1 MISIIMPAYNAE
13 NTLEFAVRSV
23 LAQTYRDFE
32 LIIIN
37 DCSKDK
43 TLALAN
49 RLQKTDSRIRV
60 LDNERNQGVSLTRR
74 RGVEIAEGDWLAFLD
89 SDDAWMPDK
98 LEKQEALQKK
108 TGANLL
114 FTGSSFINAEGKKID
129 AILRVPEHI
138 GYRKLLKQNL
148 VSNSSVMIR
157 KSIYRKYESTG
168 DNMHEDFTCWLRV
181 LRGGEMAYGIDEP
194 LLIYR
199 LSSTSKSGNKW
210 KAAKMNWN
218 TYRAIGLNVFQ
229 AAYYEAWYIV
239 NGLLK
244 YRKLKRGK

>member
-13 NTLEFAVRSV
+13 KTLDYAVRSV
-23 LAQTYRDFE
+23 LAQTYKDFE

-43 TLALAN
+43 TAELIQALM
-49 RLQKTDSRIRV
+49 REDGRIRM
-60 LDNERNQGVSLTRR
+60 LNNDKNKGVSVTRH
-74 RGVEIAEGDWLAFLD
+74 RGVEVAVGEWLAFLD
-89 SDDAWMPDK
+89 SDDAWVPDK
-98 LEKQEALQKK
+98 LEKQVVLQRE
-108 TGANLL
+108 TGASLL
-114 FTGSSFINAEGKKID
+114 FTGSSFINADGKKID
-129 AILRVPEHI
+129 AILHVPERI

-148 VSNSSVMIR
+148 ISNSSVLIR
-157 KSIYRKYESTG
+157 KSLYQKHESMG
-168 DNMHEDFTCWLRV
+168 DNMHEDFTCWLKV
-181 LRGGEMAYGIDEP
+181 LRSGEIACGINEP

-199 LSSTSKSGNKW
+199 LSPTSKSGNKV

-229 AAYYEAWYIV
+229 AAYYEAWYVV

-244 YRKLKRGK
+244 YRKLK

>member
-98 LEKQEALQKK
+98 LEKQVALQKRQGQICCLQDLRSSTQRARK
-108 TGANLL
+108 STRSCVYLSISD
-114 FTGSSFINAEGKKID
+114 TGS
-129 AILRVPEHI
+129 
-138 GYRKLLKQNL
+138 
-148 VSNSSVMIR
+148 
-157 KSIYRKYESTG
+157 
-168 DNMHEDFTCWLRV
+168 C
-181 LRGGEMAYGIDEP
+181 
-194 LLIYR
+194 
-199 LSSTSKSGNKW
+199 
-210 KAAKMNWN
+210 
-218 TYRAIGLNVFQ
+218 
-229 AAYYEAWYIV
+229 
-239 NGLLK
+239 
-244 YRKLKRGK
+244 